1 LFISR
6 IEEIVPSLDQLD
18 PIDRKILRILQRQ
31 ADISQ
36 TNLAEEV
43 GVSPASCWR
52 RVKALEASGVIG
64 PAVRLLDQHAIG
76 RGLDV
81 ICQVRMK
88 THDMTARADF
98 ERFIQDHEEIMECFS
113 MSGEWDYML
122 RVVVGQVGDYERFL
136 MRELLNHPA
145 IATSASHF
153 ALNRIKYTTA
163 MPV

>member
-1 LFISR
+1 MQSSNHI
-6 IEEIVPSLDQLD
+6 D

-36 TNLAEEV
+36 SSLAEEV

-52 RVKALEASGVIG
+52 RVKALEAAGIVG
-64 PAVRLLDQHAIG
+64 PSVRLLDPHAIG

-88 THDMTARADF
+88 THDLAARAEF
-98 ERFIQDHEEIMECFS
+98 EQFICQHEEVMECFS
-113 MSGEWDYML
+113 MSGEWDYLL
-122 RVVVGQVGDYERFL
+122 RVVVGRVGDYERFL